1 MSRSALA
8 RGDKQPN
15 AVLHP
20 HKELWLTL
28 PPSLLLLYLPG
39 SRGKTESEFAHVN
52 ASPNH
57 AGGSSVPARASVP
70 FQSSARDFM
79 WDSWTQ
85 RIWAPQWR
93 HSQLRHGASRD
104 TPNNVWP
111 QWPPAY
117 SGLQA
122 FGWQSW
128 TGVRR
133 REGVSYDE
141 VYPQSTAPL
150 RDLLHKT
157 IDISIKMEAQEV
169 KAANAPP
176 RICFTMCYTIWAS
189 QWVEIKEGQMM
200 SWVTLRSSPEIDN
213 LSSPVWTMPLGITY
227 SFILSQ
233 FLWQLLPKLPEK

>member
-1 MSRSALA
+1 MYKTEALFNYGLIWKKKHDLWDLLLLKRRILFFPPLKTKTWPVTDESPVSRSALA

-28 PPSLLLLYLPG
+28 PLSLLLLYLPG

-93 HSQLRHGASRD
+93 HSQLQHGASRD

-117 SGLQA
+117 SGPQA
-122 FGWQSW
+122 FGCQRR
-128 TGVRR
+128 TGVRMM
-133 REGVSYDE
+133 GV
-141 VYPQSTAPL
+141 VWWG
-150 RDLLHKT
+150 
-157 IDISIKMEAQEV
+157 ISSV
-169 KAANAPP
+169 HSPP
-176 RICFTMCYTIWAS
+176 SET
-189 QWVEIKEGQMM
+189 
-200 SWVTLRSSPEIDN
+200 
-213 LSSPVWTMPLGITY
+213 
-227 SFILSQ
+227 SFIK
-233 FLWQLLPKLPEK
+233 P